1 MNFHQNL
8 IIKKISSYFF
18 NLINETID
26 QILNFSF
33 YILNTAQ
40 VKMKEEL
47 KQSTRSLKW
56 EQNGQLAH
64 KDLSDLIDRL
74 KNVENECNSSEL
86 SRLSNNSDI
95 ND

>member
-1 MNFHQNL
+1 M
-8 IIKKISSYFF
+8 
-18 NLINETID
+18 E
-26 QILNFSF
+26 
-33 YILNTAQ
+33 
-40 VKMKEEL
+40 EEL

-95 ND
+95 ID

>member
-1 MNFHQNL
+1 MIKILFFHFIFL
-8 IIKKISSYFF
+8 
-18 NLINETID
+18 LPINE
-26 QILNFSF
+26 
-33 YILNTAQ
+33 
-40 VKMKEEL
+40 KMKEEL

-86 SRLSNNSDI
+86 SRLSNNSDKI
-95 ND
+95 D